1 MENTSDNQEKEK
13 KTRVGR
19 KKVVVTVIG
28 VGAVLVAAGV
38 AGTMYYRQTQSST
51 TQENGGLWGH
61 QNGKNMNE
69 NLVTASGTTSIGV
82 DAVTFAIDF
91 LEDTSLYVE
100 EVYVSS
106 GDEVEAGTQYLKFTD
121 DSYRRSQK

>member
-51 TQENGGLWGH
+51 TQEKYG
-61 QNGKNMNE
+61 
-69 NLVTASGTTSIGV
+69 
-82 DAVTFAIDF
+82 
-91 LEDTSLYVE
+91 
-100 EVYVSS
+100 
-106 GDEVEAGTQYLKFTD
+106 
-121 DSYRRSQK
+121 

>member
-1 MENTSDNQEKEK
+1 
-13 KTRVGR
+13 
-19 KKVVVTVIG
+19 
-28 VGAVLVAAGV
+28 
-38 AGTMYYRQTQSST
+38 
-51 TQENGGLWGH
+51 
-61 QNGKNMNE
+61 MNE

-106 GDEVEAGTQYLKFTD
+106 GDEV
-121 DSYRRSQK
+121 